1 MLRLIRTP
9 RPLPHG
15 ECIAPG
21 SLGTRQEEDR
31 TMPGTLQERTDR
43 ASHVGALKTRRGIW
57 SVCALLLFAALAFP
71 RVGVAVQASPEPFV
85 EKQPDGSTVTLRI
98 HGDEHFHWLEDLDGF
113 TVVQSAQ
120 KEFVY
125 GERNAT
131 GRVVPTALRVGRDNP
146 ARAGLTRRILPSREI
161 RAQSHLHANDGAE
174 ASESEDGPLLMDPI
188 TGVKRNLVVLMRF
201 SDHATRTLPTPANY
215 DTLFNSVG
223 GDPTYAPTGSVRD
236 YYTEASYGQ
245 MTLLSTVVAWVDL
258 PQTEA
263 YYANGVS
270 GLGGSKVQEA
280 LLYALN
286 AIDST
291 VNFNDFDTVSDGVI
305 DAIAFVHSGYGAE
318 FGGTDADGAPS
329 TSRIWSHKYAIFPGW
344 SSAEGVTVSNY
355 HINPGL
361 WSTSGSAIGRIGVIC
376 HETGHFFGLPDLYDT
391 DAGAGD
397 GIGSWGL
404 MANSWGFDGSQL
416 YPPQFCSWS
425 KMQLG
430 WLTPIDLDT
439 PGNYA
444 LPTYHGTPTAL
455 KISANFPDGE
465 YLLLENRQPLGFEAD
480 MPQGG
485 LAIFHIDENAG
496 YNTQGFPG
504 QTGWPENGNH
514 YRVALLQAD
523 GNYDLEKGNNRGD
536 AGDVYQEFGATVIGP
551 ETVPSTDTYQGGVVF
566 STGNTL
572 FNIRQTGG
580 NMSFTYSQTAV
591 NVLADIDVSQTS
603 MSFSMPTGGTANQTL
618 DVLNTADAGG
628 QDLDV
633 LIDASVEGL
642 STDFVGSDALIF
654 NPVSN
659 IYVGNVFQATS
670 NTLLQQIETALSFE
684 GMANLTFIIYE
695 MDGVGSGFA
704 KTEVLSL
711 TGAVDGIGAAFYG
724 SGEINFPLTAGK
736 YYAIATGWTSEAIQL
751 LGDFSAVAPT
761 SFGSVI
767 MGFGYTNP
775 LPQVFTGA
783 LVDSGYNFY
792 QRLTVGTPAWLSVA
806 PSFATIAGQ
815 GLQQVTVSV
824 DATGFDPGTYN
835 GQLTIFSNDADENP
849 LTIGVG
855 LFIGV
860 SGQVYVDFGYTG
872 SEAGTETNPF
882 NTLAEGLA
890 AVPAD
895 GTLTI
900 LNGGFSPEVLD
911 INQSV
916 NIEVMG
922 GEATIGDVGGV
933 ATPGTFTLPGDET
946 KSTVMPLRRVAIEV
960 GAAAPVSGLSLRG
973 RAMMRR
979 RALRLREPTAVDMS
993 AVGRSE
999 SGLGR

>member
-1 MLRLIRTP
+1 
-9 RPLPHG
+9 
-15 ECIAPG
+15 
-21 SLGTRQEEDR
+21 
-31 TMPGTLQERTDR
+31 MPGTAKDRTGNPVAHR
-43 ASHVGALKTRRGIW
+43 IMENTASGGGKPFGRRGIW
-57 SVCALLLFAALAFP
+57 RLCALLLLAALALP
-71 RVGVAVQASPEPFV
+71 RAGVAVQASPQPFE
-85 EKQPDGSTVTLRI
+85 EKQPDGSTITLRI
-98 HGDEHFHWLEDLDGF
+98 HGDEHFHWLEDLDGY

-125 GERNAT
+125 GERDAT
-131 GRVVPTALRVGRDNP
+131 GHVVPTDLRVGRANP
-146 ARAGLTRRILPSREI
+146 ASAGLTRRILPSREI

-174 ASESEDGPLLMDPI
+174 GSESGPLLMDPV

-215 DTLFNSVG
+215 DTLFNTVG

-270 GLGGSKVQEA
+270 GLGGSRVQEA

-286 AIDST
+286 ALDPS
-291 VNFNDFDTVSDGVI
+291 VNFNDFDTDSDGVM

-329 TSRIWSHKYAIFPGW
+329 TARIWSHKFAIIPGW
-344 SSAEGVTVSNY
+344 TSAEGVTVGNY

-391 DAGAGD
+391 DSGPGD

-404 MANSWGFDGSQL
+404 MANSWGFNGTQL
-416 YPPQFCSWS
+416 NPPQFCSWS
-425 KMQLG
+425 KIQLG
-430 WLTPIDLDT
+430 WVTPIDLDT

-444 LPTYHGTPTAL
+444 LPTYHGTPTVL

-465 YLLLENRQPLGFEAD
+465 YLLLENRQPIGFESA

-536 AGDVYQEFGATVIGP
+536 AGDVYQELGTTAISP
-551 ETVPSTDTYQGGVVF
+551 DTVPSTDTYQGGAVF
-566 STGNTL
+566 SSGNTL

-580 NMSFTYSQTAV
+580 NMSFTYSQTPV

-603 MSFSMPTGGTANQTL
+603 MNFSMPTGGTASQALN
-618 DVLNTADAGG
+618 VLNTADAGG
-628 QDLDV
+628 EVLDILV
-633 LIDASVEGL
+633 DASVEGL
-642 STDFVGSDALIF
+642 AVDLVGSDALIF
-654 NPVSN
+654 SPVTN

-670 NTLLQQIETALSFE
+670 NTLLQQIETALTFM
-684 GMANLTFIIYE
+684 GTANLIFIVYQ
-695 MDGVGSGFA
+695 MDGIGSGFA
-704 KTEVLSL
+704 KTQVLSV
-711 TGAVDGIGAAFYG
+711 TGAVDGIGPAFYG
-724 SGEINFPLTAGK
+724 SGPLDFPLVAGK
-736 YYAIATGWTSEAIQL
+736 YYAIATGWTSESIQPYA
-751 LGDFSAVAPT
+751 DVSAVAPT
-761 SFGSVI
+761 SFGSVV

-775 LPQVFTGA
+775 LPPVFTGA
-783 LVDSGYNFY
+783 LQDSGYNFY
-792 QRLTVGTPAWLSVA
+792 QRLTVGTPSWLSA
-806 PSFATIAGQ
+806 SPFFASIAGQ
-815 GLQQVTVSV
+815 GVQQVTVSV

-860 SGQVYVDFGYTG
+860 SGQVYVDFGFTG
-872 SEAGTETNPF
+872 SESGTETNPF

-911 INQSV
+911 IDQSV

-922 GEATIGDVGGV
+922 GEATVGDLGGV
-933 ATPGTFTLPGDET
+933 ATPGTFELPGDET
-946 KSTVMPLRRVAIEV
+946 KSAVMPLRRVTV
-960 GAAAPVSGLSLRG
+960 DVSAATPSSNLSPRG

-979 RALRLREPTAVDMS
+979 RAFRLREPTAVDMS
-993 AVGRSE
+993 AVGRTE